1 MGEPIDAR
9 KFLATLSQ
17 RPGVYRM
24 LDDDDTVIYV
34 GKALNLKNRVASYFG
49 NKAHHPK
56 TQALMNRTASIEVTV
71 TATEPEALLLEYNLI
86 KQHQPRFNVL
96 LRDDKS
102 YPFIRLT
109 KSQPFPRFEFHRGKR
124 STRDRYFG
132 PFPSAGAVRQTL
144 GQLQKLFRI
153 RQCSDSYFSNRS
165 RPCLQYQIKR
175 CTAPCVD
182 LIDKRA
188 YRKDVDNAIR
198 FLTGKN
204 DAVLVD
210 LQQRMDQAAEALQF
224 EVAAQYRDQ
233 IASIKDVQA
242 HQVISGAGL
251 KDADAL
257 SVATDAGTFCVAV
270 LMVRGGRM
278 LGSRNFFPRTSA
290 HTESGEV
297 LSAFIAQ
304 HYFSQDAPPEILADA
319 EIDDRELLEAALT
332 QRAERK
338 VAIRHRV
345 RGHRKRWLDM
355 AAANAAQGLLTHR
368 ASNATITRQ
377 FESLTELLALDGT
390 PERIECFDIS
400 HTSGDETVASC
411 VVFGSQGAVKSAYRR
426 FNIRGVEPG
435 DDYAAIEQAVTRRYR
450 RMQKDE
456 APLPDLVLIDGGRGQ
471 LGKAVAAMREL
482 QLADVMLLGV
492 AKGQGRKPGR
502 EKLFLVG
509 ATQPLNLPGDS
520 PALHLIQQIRDE
532 AHRFAIT
539 AHRQRRGKA
548 QQQSVLE
555 SIPGLGPQRRK
566 ALLKAFGGLQ
576 GVKRSGIDDL
586 VAVKGISR
594 ALAERIYDRLH
605 GG

>member
-1 MGEPIDAR
+1 MAEPFDSTEFI
-9 KFLATLSQ
+9 ATLSQ

-24 LDDDDTVIYV
+24 LDGDGAVIYV
-34 GKALNLKNRVASYFG
+34 GKARNLKKRVASYFG
-49 NKAHHPK
+49 SKAHHPK
-56 TQALMNRTASIEVTV
+56 TQALMNRTMNVEVTV

-109 KSQPFPRFEFHRGKR
+109 KSQKFPRFEFHRGKR

-153 RQCSDSYFSNRS
+153 RQCSDSYFMNRS

-182 LIDKRA
+182 LIEVDA
-188 YRKDVDNAIR
+188 YRRDVANAIL
-198 FLTGKN
+198 FLSGKN

-210 LQQRMDQAAEALQF
+210 LQTRMDAAAKSLNFEA
-224 EVAAQYRDQ
+224 AAQYRDQ
-233 IASIKDVQA
+233 IVSIRDVQA
-242 HQVISGAGL
+242 RQVVAGTSL

-257 SVATDAGTFCVAV
+257 AVETEAGTFCVAV

-278 LGSRNFFPRTSA
+278 LGSRTFFPRTSA
-290 HTESGEV
+290 HTEPEEV

-304 HYFSQDAPPEILADA
+304 HYFSQDAPPEILVSTR
-319 EIDDRELLEAALT
+319 IGDRELLEAALT
-332 QRAERK
+332 HRAERS
-338 VAIRHRV
+338 VAIRRHV
-345 RGHRKRWLDM
+345 RGHRRRWLDM
-355 AAANAAQGLLTHR
+355 AAANAMQGLLTHR
-368 ASNATITRQ
+368 ASNATIARQ
-377 FESLTELLALDGT
+377 FESLAELLSLDAI

-400 HTSGDETVASC
+400 HTSGNEAVASC
-411 VVFGSQGAVKSAYRR
+411 VVFGPQGALKSAYRR
-426 FNIRGVEPG
+426 FNIRDIQPG

-450 RMQKDE
+450 RVQKGE
-456 APLPDLVLIDGGRGQ
+456 APLPDLVMIDGGRGQ
-471 LGKAVAAMREL
+471 LGRALDAMREL
-482 QLADVMLLGV
+482 QLADVKLLGV

-502 EKLFLVG
+502 EKLYLLG
-509 ATQPLNLPGDS
+509 SPEPLHLPGDS
-520 PALHLIQQIRDE
+520 PALLLIQQIRDE
-532 AHRFAIT
+532 AHRFALT

-548 QQQSVLE
+548 QQRSVLE

-586 VAVKGISR
+586 ADVKGISR
-594 ALAERIYDRLH
+594 ALAERIYERLH